1 MTSFTIGLKIEGPHV
16 VGQREYPCYEGG
28 GMLGF
33 A

>member
-1 MTSFTIGLKIEGPHV
+1 MASFTIGLKIEGPHV
-16 VGQREYPCYEGG
+16 VEQREDPCYEGG